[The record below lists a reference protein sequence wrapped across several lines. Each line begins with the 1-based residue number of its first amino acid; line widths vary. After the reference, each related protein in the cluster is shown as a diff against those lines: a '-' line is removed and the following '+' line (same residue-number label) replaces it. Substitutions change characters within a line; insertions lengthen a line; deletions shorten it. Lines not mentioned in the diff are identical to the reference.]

1 MTSVKFDLSA
11 RQSRRQLSTTAS
23 GPKLTFVVW
32 PALVL
37 CARRDVARGGK
48 GPRGQRA
55 ALHCGGR
62 ALNAPAALRCAV
74 LRPHRQTRCVR
85 CALCARTVAM
95 RMMTNALRAG
105 RKPCAPQRHRGAL
118 HAVPTDLCRRAS
130 GMRAVGARNPA
141 PAPDPGATH
150 TKSPASRQAGPGAGD
165 LWGAEERSG
174 RGGARSALGQH
185 SHRACPNEEPAGRVV
200 SCAMRP
206 AREHRRAVCASSA
219 RPPHH
224 ERAPGPAC
232 REARQREAI
241 GDQEPMSATGRKRT
255 LQQPARSIGRERD
268 ATQWSN

>member
-62 ALNAPAALRCAV
+62 ALNAPTALRCAV

-130 GMRAVGARNPA
+130 GMRAVGARKTA
-141 PAPDPGATH
+141 PAPDPGATP
-150 TKSPASRQAGPGAGD
+150 TNSPASRPAGPGAGD

-174 RGGARSALGQH
+174 RGGARSALRGLT
-185 SHRACPNEEPAGRVV
+185 HRACLNAAPKGRVV

-206 AREHRRAVCASSA
+206 AREHRRAVRAFSA
-219 RPPHH
+219 GPFHH
-224 ERAPGPAC
+224 EPAPGPASRGAC
-232 REARQREAI
+232 EHQRLPVSGRAVGDAPQHQQQIHARQQ
-241 GDQEPMSATGRKRT
+241 DTK
-255 LQQPARSIGRERD
+255 
-268 ATQWSN
+268 